1 MKPEHLTA
9 SKPTRTALPI
19 AIGLGLGLAL
29 ACAWPAHAQHSHGSH
44 GSHGSTPAP
53 AAAAAAAS
61 GASAAAGT
69 ATELAEGVVRR
80 IDKAAGKITLRHGEI
95 KHLDM
100 PPMTMV
106 FQVRDPA
113 LLDAVTAGAKV
124 RFRVEQ
130 VGSAY
135 VVTSIQAA
143 P

>member
-1 MKPEHLTA
+1 MKPEHLPA

-19 AIGLGLGLAL
+19 AIGLGFAL

-53 AAAAAAAS
+53 AAAAT

>member
-1 MKPEHLTA
+1 MKPKHLPA

-19 AIGLGLGLAL
+19 AIGLGFAL

-44 GSHGSTPAP
+44 GSTPAP
-53 AAAAAAAS
+53 AAAAAAAT
-61 GASAAAGT
+61 GASAAASI

-113 LLDAVTAGAKV
+113 LLDTVTAGAKV

>member
-1 MKPEHLTA
+1 MKPEHLPA

-19 AIGLGLGLAL
+19 AISLGLAL

-53 AAAAAAAS
+53 AAAAAAAT